1 MRIVLVVAMWAIV
14 IGLLGLLEGA
24 DFAIFLAVFMGF
36 VIFTIFYYGWY
47 TGRGGVG
54 KEPGRLFGGNKGKRV

>member
-14 IGLLGLLEGA
+14 IGLFGLLEGA
-24 DFAIFLAVFMGF
+24 NFAIFLAVFMGF
-36 VIFTIFYYGWY
+36 VISTILYYGWC

-54 KEPGRLFGGNKGKRV
+54 KEPGRLFGGIKGKKV